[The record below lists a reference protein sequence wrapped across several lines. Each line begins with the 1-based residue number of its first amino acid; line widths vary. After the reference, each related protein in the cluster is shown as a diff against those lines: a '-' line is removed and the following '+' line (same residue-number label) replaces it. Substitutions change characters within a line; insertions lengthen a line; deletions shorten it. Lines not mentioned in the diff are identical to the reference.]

1 MAIWEFDHTR
11 NVRLHTTA
19 LISQK
24 PTKARTT
31 PNTIPSELA
40 IMDHRAQPVSCGVCQ
55 RQHHP
60 QRLPFYC
67 VVDARNM
74 LYESRI
80 KHANN
85 LMETTRL
92 DGQINALE
100 LGDDPDSATP
110 TPIRATRRYVD
121 QCVSAAEEAEDETE
135 QIIATAE
142 RLQQNIDKA
151 KKDLEA
157 RKAKIARRKA
167 DLASLSQGIAARRNR
182 ELEETS
188 KAIKMTKYTW
198 DREYEAMAHYR
209 AALCTEVAK
218 IYRLQRIRRV
228 NPVRFEYKIGGIDIV
243 DLHQM
248 SNMTP
253 EHISASL
260 GHVAHLLWLAA
271 HYLEIRLPAEI
282 TLPHNDYPKPT
293 IFSLVSSYHHGQVP
307 FPGSSQLPNDPRDR
321 GYSHV
326 PHPRPLFLDKPLSTL
341 AKEDS
346 PTYTAFTEGACL
358 LAYDIVWL
366 CRTQGIPVGDNSNN
380 FDDFACM
387 GRNLYNL
394 LIGSSLQRNQPG
406 QQPLLAEADPSS
418 SPGRRGTNNTSA
430 ADNINNNNVE
440 GGGDPTSDLMINKT
454 TTPRMGQWSHGTAH
468 TYLGGAAGHDFTKYF
483 KLPNPLKLAD
493 QLRARLVNEAPSAPE
508 WELIEDDEFGPNDL
522 DDGVL
527 VGGTPR
533 SRAKGPQRFGLESYM
548 SVNTV
553 KGGGGLDASSPRA
566 ASGISGGVYG
576 KDREKNTNGWTKIKP
591 R

>member
-1 MAIWEFDHTR
+1 
-11 NVRLHTTA
+11 
-19 LISQK
+19 
-24 PTKARTT
+24 
-31 PNTIPSELA
+31 
-40 IMDHRAQPVSCGVCQ
+40 MDHRAQPVSCHVCQ
-55 RQHHP
+55 RRHHP

-67 VVDARNM
+67 AVDARNM

-80 KHANN
+80 ENAKA
-85 LMETTRL
+85 LMETAML
-92 DGQINALE
+92 DGQISALE
-100 LGDDPDSATP
+100 LGSDPEPATS

-121 QCVSAAEEAEDETE
+121 QCVSATEQARDETE
-135 QIIATAE
+135 HIIATAE
-142 RLQQNIDKA
+142 RLQQDIDKA
-151 KKDLEA
+151 KKEIET

-167 DLASLSQGIAARRNR
+167 DLATVSQGIAARRNR
-182 ELEETS
+182 ELEEVK
-188 KAIKMTKYTW
+188 KAIKMTRYSW
-198 DREYEAMAHYR
+198 DREYEAMTQYR

-218 IYRLQRIRRV
+218 IYRLQRVRRS
-228 NPVRFEYKIGGIDIV
+228 NPIRFEYKIGGIEIV
-243 DLHQM
+243 NLHHM
-248 SNMTP
+248 NSTSP

-271 HYLEIRLPAEI
+271 HYLDIRLPAEI
-282 TLPHNDYPKPT
+282 TLPHNDYPRPT

-321 GYSHV
+321 GYSHI

-346 PTYTAFTEGACL
+346 PTYTACTEGACL

-380 FDDFACM
+380 FEDFSCM

-406 QQPLLAEADPSS
+406 QQLIPDPDSTS
-418 SPGRRGTNNTSA
+418 SPGRRGSST
-430 ADNINNNNVE
+430 ADNNNSSNNE
-440 GGGDPTSDLMINKT
+440 IDPTSNNDLINKT
-454 TTPRMGQWSHGTAH
+454 APRMGQWSHGTAH

-493 QLRARLVNEAPSAPE
+493 QLRARLVNEAPAPE

-527 VGGTPR
+527 IGGTPR
-533 SRAKGPQRFGLESYM
+533 SRAKPGPQQRFGLESYM

-553 KGGGGLDASSPRA
+553 KGGGGGSDASPRGPGA
-566 ASGISGGVYG
+566 VGGVSG
-576 KDREKNTNGWTKIKP
+576 KDREKSTNGWTKIKP